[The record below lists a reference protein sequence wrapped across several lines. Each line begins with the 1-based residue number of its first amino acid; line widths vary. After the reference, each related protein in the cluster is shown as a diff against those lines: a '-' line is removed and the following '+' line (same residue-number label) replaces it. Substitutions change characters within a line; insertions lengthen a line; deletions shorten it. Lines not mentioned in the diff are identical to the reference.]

1 MYEIVEKMGNIPI
14 KTDKS
19 GTVFL
24 RDIAK
29 PKDAAMIQTN
39 IVRVKGKREVFI
51 PVYRQQGAST
61 LSVVKAVK
69 NNRLDMQNR
78 ITSVPGGVNLD
89 VVMDQ
94 SVYVKSSIWSLGQEG
109 VLGAFLCSM
118 VILLF
123 LGQWRMTLIA
133 VMTIPVAV
141 CGAIAC
147 LYGLGQTINVMTL
160 AGLALAV
167 GPLVD
172 SAIICLENTER
183 HLGLGAKPHVAAY
196 LGASEVAMPELVASL
211 CTLLVLLPLA
221 LMPGLGPF
229 LFRPMFFA
237 VAFAMSIA
245 YVLSRTFVPTRCAAW
260 LRGHSHHSGPVES
273 VTYDWE
279 HRNPSPPRQWR
290 ISILFAK
297 WEKILEAG
305 IRKYSQ
311 ALDRALQMRGYI
323 IGGALTVLLLVMLV
337 FGLNLRREFFPE
349 VDSGGLRYFCPLS
362 GWISHRGDGRLR
374 GSRGEIRRQNH
385 RRRPGEDDRRR
396 PQDHHQ

>member
-1 MYEIVEKMGNIPI
+1 MALPGSNAPVVYGGKIRTILAYIDRDKMQARNLSAVEVMNALDRFNIFLPAGDAKFGQTDYALDSNSMYEIVEKMGGIPV

-29 PKDAAMIQTN
+29 PRDTAIIQTC
-39 IVRVKGKREVFI
+39 IVRIDGRRQVYI
-51 PVYRQQGAST
+51 PVYRQQGSST
-61 LSVVKAVK
+61 LSVVNAIHK
-69 NNRLDMQNR
+69 NRQDMQDR
-78 ITSVPGGVNLD
+78 LSIGDISLE

-94 SVYVKSSIWSLGQEG
+94 SVYVRTAIESLAIEG
-109 VLGAFLCSM
+109 ALGALLCST

-141 CGAIAC
+141 MGAIAC
-147 LYGLGQTINVMTL
+147 LYSFGQTINVMTL

-183 HLGLGAKPHVAAY
+183 HLDLGARPRVAAF

-229 LFRPMFFA
+229 LFRPMFLA
-237 VAFAMSIA
+237 VASAMTVA
-245 YVLSRTFVPTRCAAW
+245 YILSRTFVPTRCAAW
-260 LRGHSHHSGPVES
+260 LRGHEHPHPRLNSTDWRAPHGRWGTPRSAASRVVDHAPVRE
-273 VTYDWE
+273 
-279 HRNPSPPRQWR
+279 
-290 ISILFAK
+290 
-297 WEKILEAG
+297 
-305 IRKYSQ
+305 
-311 ALDRALQMRGYI
+311 M
-323 IGGALTVLLLVMLV
+323 GGA
-337 FGLNLRREFFPE
+337 
-349 VDSGGLRYFCPLS
+349 
-362 GWISHRGDGRLR
+362 H
-374 GSRGEIRRQNH
+374 
-385 RRRPGEDDRRR
+385 
-396 PQDHHQ
+396 